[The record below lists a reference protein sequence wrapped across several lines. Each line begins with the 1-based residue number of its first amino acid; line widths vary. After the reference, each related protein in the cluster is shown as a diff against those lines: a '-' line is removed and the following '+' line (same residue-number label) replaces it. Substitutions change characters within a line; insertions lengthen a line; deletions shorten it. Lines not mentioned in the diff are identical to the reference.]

1 MFPSASSYPY
11 KKGCD
16 DLTLSVLWVVCL
28 VASVLYSC
36 HAGTAH
42 LLTAAFTEGLIA
54 AADFCLSAGVMMV
67 FWCGLFAVMEHAGLA
82 AALSKLLRPVLRP
95 LFPITAAH
103 ESVFSALT
111 ANVSANLL
119 GLGNAA
125 TPMGIRAAQGI
136 AKLPKASRELAC
148 LVVMNTA
155 SIQLLPT
162 TVASVRASLGC
173 VAPLDILPC
182 VLVSSVCSV
191 AAGLCAVRL
200 LYRL

>member
-1 MFPSASSYPY
+1 MA
-11 KKGCD
+11 
-16 DLTLSVLWVVCL
+16 
-28 VASVLYSC
+28 ASVLYSC
-36 HAGTAH
+36 YAGTTH
-42 LLTAAFTEGLIA
+42 LLTTAFTEGLTA
-54 AADFCLSAGVMMV
+54 AVEFCLSAGTMMV
-67 FWCGLFAVMEHAGLA
+67 FWCGLFGIIEQAGLA
-82 AALSKLLRPVLRP
+82 AALSRLLRPVLRP
-95 LFPITAAH
+95 LFPITAKH

-136 AKLPKASRELAC
+136 AALPNASRELAC

-173 VAPLDILPC
+173 GTPMDILPC

-191 AAGLCAVRL
+191 AAGLTAVRL

>member
-1 MFPSASSYPY
+1 M
-11 KKGCD
+11 
-16 DLTLSVLWVVCL
+16 TISVLWAVCL

-36 HAGTAH
+36 YAGTTH
-42 LLTAAFTEGLIA
+42 LLTAAFTDGLTA

-67 FWCGLFAVMEHAGLA
+67 FWCGLFAVMERAGIA
-82 AALSKLLRPVLRP
+82 ASLSRLLRPVLRP
-95 LFPITAAH
+95 LFPVTANH
-103 ESVFSALT
+103 ETAFSALT

-136 AKLPKASRELAC
+136 AALPNASRELAC

-173 VAPLDILPC
+173 ATPMDILPC
-182 VLVSSVCSV
+182 VLVTSVCSV
-191 AAGLCAVRL
+191 GAGLTAVRL

>member
-1 MFPSASSYPY
+1 M
-11 KKGCD
+11 
-16 DLTLSVLWVVCL
+16 TLSVLWVVCL
-28 VASVLYSC
+28 AASVLYSC
-36 HAGTAH
+36 YAGTVH
-42 LLTAAFTEGLIA
+42 LLTAAFTEGLTA

-67 FWCGLFAVMEHAGLA
+67 FWCGLFAVMEQAGLA
-82 AALSKLLRPVLRP
+82 AALSRLLRPVLRP
-95 LFPITAAH
+95 LFPIAAKH
-103 ESVFSALT
+103 ETVFSALT

-136 AKLPKASRELAC
+136 ATLPNASKELAC

-162 TVASVRASLGC
+162 TVASVRASLGSA
-173 VAPLDILPC
+173 APLDILPC
-182 VLVSSVCSV
+182 VLVTSVCSV
-191 AAGLCAVRL
+191 AAGLTAVRL

>member
-1 MFPSASSYPY
+1 M
-11 KKGCD
+11 G
-16 DLTLSVLWVVCL
+16 
-28 VASVLYSC
+28 ASVLYSC
-36 HAGTAH
+36 YAGTTH
-42 LLTAAFTEGLIA
+42 LLTTAFTEGLTA
-54 AADFCLSAGVMMV
+54 ATEFCLSAGVMMV
-67 FWCGLFAVMEHAGLA
+67 FWCGLFAVMERAGLA
-82 AALSKLLRPVLRP
+82 SALSRLLRPLLRC
-95 LFPITAAH
+95 LFPLASKQ

-136 AKLPKASRELAC
+136 AALPHASRELAC

-162 TVASVRASLGC
+162 TMASVRASLGC
-173 VAPLDILPC
+173 TAPLDILPC

-191 AAGLCAVRL
+191 AAGLTAVRL